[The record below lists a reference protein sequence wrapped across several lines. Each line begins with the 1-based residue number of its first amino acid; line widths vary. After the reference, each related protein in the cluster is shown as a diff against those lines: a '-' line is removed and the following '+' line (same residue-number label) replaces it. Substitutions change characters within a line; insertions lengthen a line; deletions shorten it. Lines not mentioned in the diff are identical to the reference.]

1 MLDCDR
7 ISKGWQVW
15 LTPRQT
21 RIIHDAL
28 VRHEANVGESEHHAK
43 LVEWFGAEVEA
54 KAQISAL

>member
-7 ISKGWQVW
+7 ISNGWQVW

-28 VRHEANVGESEHHAK
+28 VRHEPNADEVQHYEK
-43 LVEWFGAEVEA
+43 LREWFSAEVEA
-54 KAQISAL
+54 KISAL

>member
-7 ISKGWQVW
+7 ISNGWQVW

-28 VRHEANVGESEHHAK
+28 ARLEPNVGEDEHHAK
-43 LVEWFGAEVEA
+43 LVEWFGSEVATKE
-54 KAQISAL
+54 KISAL

>member
-7 ISKGWQVW
+7 ISNGWQVW

-28 VRHEANVGESEHHAK
+28 VRHEPNTCEQEHYEK
-43 LVEWFGAEVEA
+43 LREWFGNEVEA
-54 KAQISAL
+54 KVQISAL